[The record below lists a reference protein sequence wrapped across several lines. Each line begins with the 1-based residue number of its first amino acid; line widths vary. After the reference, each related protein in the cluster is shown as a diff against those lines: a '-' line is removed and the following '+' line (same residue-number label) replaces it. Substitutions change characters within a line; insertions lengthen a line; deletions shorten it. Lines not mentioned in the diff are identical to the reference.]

1 MFTTLLV
8 SYSFFFFINFN
19 VFVLYLIYLFCLGAN
34 ETRSMKS
41 SKSTDSFQNQKDPH
55 QLTMNLDSTFAI
67 IKAENYE
74 NGLLGLKDC
83 ELNAIYKY

>member
-1 MFTTLLV
+1 
-8 SYSFFFFINFN
+8 
-19 VFVLYLIYLFCLGAN
+19 
-34 ETRSMKS
+34 MKS